1 MEFLLSSES
10 ARSSIF
16 LKKTHLHFRFEQER
30 VHPFCKGFLL
40 DVKALLLK
48 GPDTTLEKIQII
60 SPNEARSEE
69 KKF

>member
-10 ARSSIF
+10 ARRNKF

-48 GPDTTLEKIQII
+48 GPDTTLENIQIN
-60 SPNEARSEE
+60 SLNKKSEE